1 MEQQFQLMEDC
12 SSQYDFSNFNSI
24 FLNKK
29 LNYIEDLYKCYV
41 KIDTI
46 VLL

>member
-1 MEQQFQLMEDC
+1 MDGMIIKLEISHLMQ
-12 SSQYDFSNFNSI
+12 SAI
-24 FLNKK
+24 F